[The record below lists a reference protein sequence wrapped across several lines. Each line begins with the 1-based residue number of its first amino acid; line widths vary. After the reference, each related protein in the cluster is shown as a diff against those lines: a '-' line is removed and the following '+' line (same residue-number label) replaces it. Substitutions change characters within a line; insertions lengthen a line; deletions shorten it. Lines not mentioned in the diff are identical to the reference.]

1 MDRFSQEYVAAAFR
15 VAELAADRA
24 DTASA
29 AAAHRERRAEHLP
42 ALGTPTQF

>member
-1 MDRFSQEYVAAAFR
+1 MGRANREIVAAAFR